1 MRGAT
6 AHDDSGGVVQLIGS
20 LITLGLLALV
30 GAACVALFVY
40 DMNRPF
46 DHERFVEWLR
56 RPRRSFRDPP

>member
-1 MRGAT
+1 M
-6 AHDDSGGVVQLIGS
+6 VQLIGAV
-20 LITLGLLALV
+20 ITLGLLALV

-56 RPRRSFRDPP
+56 RPRRSFRGPP